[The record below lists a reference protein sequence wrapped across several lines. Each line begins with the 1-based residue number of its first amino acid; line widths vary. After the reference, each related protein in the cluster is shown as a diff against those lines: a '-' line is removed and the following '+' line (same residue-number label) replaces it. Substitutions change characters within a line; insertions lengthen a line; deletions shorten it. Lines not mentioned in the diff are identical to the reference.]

1 MIRHLVLLFLVL
13 GSSNAT
19 KGLRR
24 RAQNATDTPVT
35 TGTTPPLIINTDGL
49 PKAPKEEGLLP
60 PKEEGLLTKE
70 PKEEG
75 LLPPKDPND
84 DAKIKADGLDEKAK
98 EEKDEKVKDEMVKDE
113 KEKKEK
119 KDKTCKKRGKKAE
132 DATGSTVP
140 ESSTRRSLQ
149 VITNED
155 GLAKKA
161 EGEESTIAKKE
172 PPVAKDNTA
181 VPPEPASPPAALPVD
196 DAVEPNVVEPDVV
209 EPAAAD
215 VKPDVAPDNDAPF
228 CADVG
233 TKVRTQAECVALL
246 SGGPNGK
253 SIKGEVQFEVTYDEE
268 KQSIMEKVQEKIKTR
283 AALRAAG
290 CATEERRVLR
300 FLQDATADDASGS
313 TLYISGVRFG
323 EFAVNDSKFYFDQT
337 TRYLPNW
344 PGC

>member
-13 GSSNAT
+13 GSSDAT

-24 RAQNATDTPVT
+24 RAQNATAPVT
-35 TGTTPPLIINTDGL
+35 TGTTTTPPAVFVNTDGL
-49 PKAPKEEGLLP
+49 PKVPKEEGLLP
-60 PKEEGLLTKE
+60 PKEEGILTKE
-70 PKEEG
+70 PKEGG
-75 LLPPKDPND
+75 LLPPKDPLD
-84 DAKIKADGLDEKAK
+84 DAKVKADGLDEKV
-98 EEKDEKVKDEMVKDE
+98 KVEKDE

-119 KDKTCKKRGKKAE
+119 KDKKCKKRGKKVA

-161 EGEESTIAKKE
+161 SGEESTVAKE
-172 PPVAKDNTA
+172 PPVAKDKTA
-181 VPPEPASPPAALPVD
+181 VPPEPAGPPAALPVD
-196 DAVEPNVVEPDVV
+196 DAVDPNAVEPNVV

-215 VKPDVAPDNDAPF
+215 DAEAPDNDAPF
-228 CADVG
+228 CSDVG
-233 TKVRTQAECVALL
+233 TKVRTQAECNALL

-268 KQSIMEKVQEKIKTR
+268 KQSIMEKVQERIKTR

-290 CATEERRVLR
+290 CAADERRVLR

-323 EFAVNDSKFYFDQT
+323 EFAINDSKLVYLKRRRDVYT
-337 TRYLPNW
+337 TGPAAND
-344 PGC
+344 